1 MSGETNGRIKLTV
14 RDAVA
19 WLLLFASILAAW
31 YDTRGQIALMRQ
43 EIALRVAQSEAEHSR
58 MWKAIDAAEAAPA
71 PRRGK

>member
-19 WLLLFASILAAW
+19 WLLLFASILGAW

-43 EIALRVAQSEAEHSR
+43 EIALRVAQSEVEHSR
-58 MWKAIDAAEAAPA
+58 MWKAIDDAQAAPA
-71 PRRGK
+71 SRAKR